1 MKTILTLLFLLFSS
15 SIVAED
21 ISDFQIEGMSIGDSL
36 FDYFSEE
43 EIKNNFTEYDY
54 KKVGNLNFI
63 TTEFNRH
70 PRLKTYEAIQ
80 FLSKENDIN
89 YNIFA
94 ISAGIF
100 YKGNSISGCYQKL
113 EKVSEEL
120 SLLFKYADKQGPV
133 KRTHYSDPTHES
145 HYTGIY
151 FSFKSGDY
159 VSVECFEWSN
169 YMFDKYGNTN
179 SFRISIATEEVGY
192 WVSQQ

>member
-1 MKTILTLLFLLFSS
+1 MKILLTVFVLFFPPLSF
-15 SIVAED
+15 AED
-21 ISDFQIEGMSIGDSL
+21 ISDFQIEGVSIGDSL
-36 FDYFSEE
+36 LDYFSEK
-43 EIKNNFTEYDY
+43 EIKNNFTDYDY

-70 PRLKTYEAIQ
+70 PSLKTYEAIQ
-80 FLSKENDIN
+80 FLSKKNDMN

-100 YKGNSISGCYQKL
+100 YEGDSISSCYQKL

-120 SLLFKYADKQGPV
+120 SLLFKYAEKQGPV
-133 KRTHYSDPTHES
+133 KRTHYSDPTNES

-151 FSFKSGDY
+151 FSFKSNDY

-169 YMFDKYGNTN
+169 YMYKKYGNTN
-179 SFRISIATEEVGY
+179 SFRITIASAEFGY
-192 WVSQQ
+192 WVENQ